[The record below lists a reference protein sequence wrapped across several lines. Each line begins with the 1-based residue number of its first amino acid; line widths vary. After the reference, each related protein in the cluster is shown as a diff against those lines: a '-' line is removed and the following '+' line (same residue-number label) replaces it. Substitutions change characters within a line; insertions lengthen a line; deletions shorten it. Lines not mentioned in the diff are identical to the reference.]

1 MEVTKQTDTSEEQKK
16 LKEKAEQAYFDEVA
30 HFRESEK
37 YMIQYFIY
45 VYVCIKCID
54 VSDKRFSFK
63 I

>member
-16 LKEKAEQAYFDEVA
+16 LKEKAKQTYFDEVA
-30 HFRESEK
+30 HLRESEK

-54 VSDKRFSFK
+54 AFLSKYEISF
-63 I
+63 